1 MSRLTFQDLD
11 TNTVMPELRDHRV
24 YWRDVRVEL
33 TLREVAFVQLLVTE
47 PHRDVS
53 YRELQGVAHGEAFI
67 AGPES
72 DSFQAV
78 RSSIMRIRKKF
89 RDVDPEFDGIENYES
104 FGYRWREH
112 VDVPHV
118 LREVG

>member
-1 MSRLTFQDLD
+1 ML
-11 TNTVMPELRDHRV
+11 ELRDHRA
-24 YWRDVRVEL
+24 YWRGVRIEL
-33 TLREVAFVQLLVTE
+33 TVREVAIVQLLATE

-53 YRELQGVAHGEAFI
+53 YRELQDVACGEDFI
-67 AGPES
+67 AGSES

-89 RDVDPEFDGIENYES
+89 RVVDPEFDGIENYES

-112 VDVPHV
+112 VEAPHV
-118 LREVG
+118 LHEVG